1 MPSST
6 PPFPKSVRLA
16 QISDIQRL
24 GIIATASLFYSSW
37 FHHKRPFY
45 KEYTSDAVT
54 SYAES
59 FRKAI
64 LNPQLVVLVAED
76 TLKSDEIER
85 VFPELKLML
94 QATRTPLD
102 AVPEGTTTYQ
112 VIVSAAILSLTTNSA
127 FHGVFQPKEQY
138 ADTSSPELQ
147 DRDSSEQAGHIFN
160 ESLHPREVA

>member
-1 MPSST
+1 MSFST

-16 QISDIQRL
+16 HISDIQRL

-64 LNPQLVVLVAED
+64 LNPQLIVLVVDD
-76 TLKSDEIER
+76 TLEGDEFKQ
-85 VFPELKLML
+85 VFPELKAML
-94 QATRTPLD
+94 QAMKIPLD
-102 AVPEGTTTYQ
+102 ATPENTTAHQ
-112 VIVSAAILSLTTNSA
+112 VIVSAAILSLTAHSA
-127 FHGVFQPKEQY
+127 FHGVFQPKDQH
-138 ADTSSPELQ
+138 ADNSSPKLQ

-160 ESLHPREVA
+160 ETLHPREVA